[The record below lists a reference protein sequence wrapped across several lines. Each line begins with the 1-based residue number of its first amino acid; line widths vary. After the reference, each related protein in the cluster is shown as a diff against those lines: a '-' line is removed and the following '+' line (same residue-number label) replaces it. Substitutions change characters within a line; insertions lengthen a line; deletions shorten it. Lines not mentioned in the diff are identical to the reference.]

1 MIYLYL
7 STKGAGMKTLIN
19 PDRDTIDA
27 LAERLKKAEGKPEF
41 QRIQCILLRATLG
54 ASAKDIAQVVGWTT
68 GTVRVMHSQYA
79 KDGDAFFDV
88 SRRGGRHRQN
98 MTEAQEAEFLGPFF
112 DRAMAGGILVA
123 SEIKHA
129 YEAILGH
136 EVAESTV
143 YRMLARHGWRKIAP
157 RPRHPKADPAAQA
170 AFKKTQRRDR

>member
-1 MIYLYL
+1 
-7 STKGAGMKTLIN
+7 MKTLIT
-19 PDRDTIDA
+19 PDRDTITA

-79 KDGDAFFDV
+79 REGESFFEIA
-88 SRRGGRHRQN
+88 RRGGRHRQN
-98 MTEAQEAEFLGPFF
+98 MTGAEEEAFLKPFF
-112 DRAMAGGILVA
+112 ERASVGGILVA
-123 SEIKHA
+123 SEIKRA
-129 YEAILGH
+129 YEAALGR

-170 AFKKTQRRDR
+170 AFKKTQRGDR

>member
-1 MIYLYL
+1 
-7 STKGAGMKTLIN
+7 MKTLIA
-19 PDRDTIDA
+19 PDRRTIDS

-79 KDGDAFFDV
+79 KEGEAFFDV
-88 SRRGGRHRQN
+88 ARRGGRHRQN
-98 MTEAQEAEFLGPFF
+98 MSLDQEAEFLAPFF
-112 DRAMAGGILVA
+112 DRAKAGGLLVVT
-123 SEIKHA
+123 EIKAA
-129 YEAILGH
+129 YEAELCR

-157 RPRHPKADPAAQA
+157 RPSHPKADPAAQA
-170 AFKKTQRRDR
+170 AFKKTRRGSR